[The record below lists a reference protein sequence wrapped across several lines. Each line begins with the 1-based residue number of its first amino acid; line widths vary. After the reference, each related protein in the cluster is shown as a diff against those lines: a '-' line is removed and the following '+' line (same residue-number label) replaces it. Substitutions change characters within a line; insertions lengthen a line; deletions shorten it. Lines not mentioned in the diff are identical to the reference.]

1 MPYESRFVTVA
12 GSRIHYVEAGEGD
25 PLLFLHGNPTSCYLW
40 RNVMPHLAGDA
51 RCVAPDLIGMGRS
64 DKPDLDYRLVDHAR
78 YVDGFI
84 EALGLQRLTLV
95 LHDWGSALGFHYA
108 RRHAANVRGLAF
120 MEALV
125 RPVTWDEWPRT
136 VRPVFEAFR
145 TPEVGWDL
153 VVNQN
158 AFVEQVL
165 PGAIQRTLSEVEMA
179 RYREPFR
186 EPASRKPV
194 WRWPNEIPIDGE
206 PADVTALV
214 DAYAT
219 WLSECD
225 VPKLLLY
232 AHFVQPGAILRK
244 ELVDWCRAHMRKLTA
259 VDIGPACTSCRRTGR
274 TPSAQRSG
282 PGTAACRPRR
292 NPCAVRYDAAGFL
305 GIPSA
310 PRPSTW
316 RSASSRP
323 G

>member
-1 MPYESRFVTVA
+1 MTQETISAEMPYESRFVTVA

-64 DKPDLDYRLVDHAR
+64 DKPDLDYRFVDHAR

-84 EALGLQRLTLV
+84 EALGLTRLTLV

-125 RPVTWDEWPRT
+125 RPVSWDEWPRT

-153 VVNQN
+153 VVGQN

-165 PGAIQRTLSEVEMA
+165 PGAIQRRLTDVEME

-206 PADVTALV
+206 PADMAAIVG
-214 DAYAT
+214 DYAT
-219 WLSECD
+219 WLSACD

-232 AHFVQPGAILRK
+232 ARPGAILRK
-244 ELVDWCRAHMRKLTA
+244 ELVGWCRAHMRKLTT
-259 VDIGPACTSCRRTGR
+259 VDIGPGLHFVQEDRPHAIGAALGTWYRGL
-274 TPSAQRSG
+274 AQ
-282 PGTAACRPRR
+282 
-292 NPCAVRYDAAGFL
+292 
-305 GIPSA
+305 
-310 PRPSTW
+310 
-316 RSASSRP
+316 
-323 G
+323 